1 MEKYNFRF
9 VDDSKN
15 QNTGL
20 TAEEINFLQKE
31 LNLKFPKEYIYYLQ
45 NAGRNSNVFQVE
57 TNADELRKNQHK
69 LRLELDKLNVL
80 QKEDVL
86 FIKKEVEYVKYF
98 DSNFETYYFFNLS
111 ENREVPNLYIFEE
124 VCINEH
130 WNTFEKKITKS
141 KEDNFVAFINKK
153 TDDKY
158 GITIK
163 QHIKNIPLYIISI
176 PISIILGIILGIE
189 VLKDKIT
196 SK

>member
-9 VDDSKN
+9 VDGPKN

-130 WNTFEKKITKS
+130 WNNFEKKITK
-141 KEDNFVAFINKK
+141 
-153 TDDKY
+153 
-158 GITIK
+158 
-163 QHIKNIPLYIISI
+163 
-176 PISIILGIILGIE
+176 
-189 VLKDKIT
+189 
-196 SK
+196 